1 MRRRA
6 RGPVFCLASV
16 SATAWLLRK
25 AEQDYQERGRLS
37 SEASAVSWM
46 LYLLHAAATLSSAR
60 RLSLELVVNARLPA
74 AAGSLLMLSG
84 SALYIASVQRFSS
97 IGQVSGRQP
106 DGLVT
111 SGPYRFSRNPQIV
124 GWSLVLGG
132 AALAGRSVT
141 ALLLVVGFFLAHQLY
156 LPIEERHLERTF
168 GEIYQRYR
176 REVPR
181 YVNLPIQ
188 C

>member
-6 RGPVFCLASV
+6 RGLIFSLALV
-16 SATAWLLRK
+16 STTAWLLRQ

-37 SEASAVSWM
+37 SEASAVGWT

-60 RLSLELVVNARLPA
+60 RPSLELPVNARVPA

-84 SALYIASVQRFSS
+84 SALYIASVRRFAS

-106 DGLVT
+106 HGLVT
-111 SGPYRFSRNPQIV
+111 SGPYRFSRNPQLID
-124 GWSLVLGG
+124 WSLVLGG
-132 AALAGRSVT
+132 AALAGRSAK
-141 ALLLVVGFFLAHQLY
+141 ALLLVVGFFLAHRLY

-181 YVNLPIQ
+181 YVYLPIQ